1 MNSITSAK
9 RIIDAYQV
17 IYIYLIIKFEEATMS
32 NDGKKFRSAG
42 EVSDGTGW
50 GGRDQTRAGTVGTLH

>member
-1 MNSITSAK
+1 
-9 RIIDAYQV
+9 
-17 IYIYLIIKFEEATMS
+17 MS

-50 GGRDQTRAGTVGTLH
+50 GGRYQTRAGTVGTRC